1 MFRYLILVFLF
12 SFCNLNSQTL
22 STHDSILITSVMD
35 KQKQAWNNFDID
47 EFMKGYLNF
56 ENLVFSGKNGPVYG
70 WDNIKERYLRAYS
83 RKDEMGEVSFKID
96 NIFMIDYNSA
106 ILIGRFF
113 LKRIVGDLSGHFTL
127 VFKKVN
133 NKWFIISDHTS

>member
-1 MFRYLILVFLF
+1 MMRFVIFFLIV
-12 SFCNLNSQTL
+12 STTTISSQNIKEK
-22 STHDSILITSVMD
+22 DSLQILTVLET
-35 KQKQAWNNFDID
+35 QRQAWNNFDID

-83 RKDEMGEVSFKID
+83 SKDEMGELSFKID

-127 VFKKVN
+127 VFKKEN